1 MLLKLFVQN
10 YALIKELDVELDRG
24 LTIITGETGAGKSI
38 LLGALSLIL
47 GTRADTTVLLDKNEK
62 CIVEG
67 IFRIEDYDLNEFF
80 VSNELDYEVST
91 TLRREINPAGKS
103 RAFIN
108 DTPVTI
114 NLMKELGDKLID
126 IHSQHQTLM
135 LNDNSFQLKVI
146 DSFAGTTKLLVD
158 YSSAYLNFRKL
169 KKEYA
174 AIKEK
179 ADKNKADLEYFQFQ
193 SNQLEEA
200 KLKSGEQEEL
210 ETEQE
215 LLGHAE
221 EIKLALSGSS
231 TLFTADGLS
240 ILSMLRE
247 VKLNI
252 GKVRKFLPDGESLF
266 SRTESSL
273 IELDDLSAEIERL
286 AATIEADPHRLAQIN
301 FRLDNLYS
309 LMQKHRASNL
319 EELIAKHKEIKD
331 IISSIVSSDERISQ
345 LETHIE
351 RDSNILKLLSGKISD
366 MRTKILPDV
375 ELKITELLK
384 QLGMPN
390 ARFKIS
396 LERSDDFTPTGI
408 DHADFLFSAN
418 RQIAP
423 ENLAK
428 IASGGE
434 LSRVMLS
441 LKSLLTMNNN
451 LPTIIFDEIDSGVSG
466 EVADKVG
473 QILSG
478 MGEYMQV
485 INITH
490 LPQVAS
496 RGTKHYHVYKAD
508 IDDSTFTKV
517 KLLST
522 EERILEV
529 ARLLSG
535 SEVTETAMKNAREL
549 LKAAM
554 NKFKPHPNP
563 SPKGEG
569 LSNSHDVNYT
579 PSLPGE
585 GEGG

>member
-1 MLLKLFVQN
+1 MLIKLFVQN
-10 YALIKELDVELDRG
+10 YALIKELDIDLESG

-67 IFRIEDYDLNEFF
+67 TFRIEDYDLNEFYIA
-80 VSNELDYEVST
+80 NELDYEHVT

-108 DTPVTI
+108 DTPVTVNI
-114 NLMKELGDKLID
+114 LKELGEKLID

-135 LNDNSFQLKVI
+135 LNDNSFQLNLI
-146 DSFAGTTKLLVD
+146 DSFAGTTRLKSEYKIS
-158 YSSAYLNFRKL
+158 YSNYKRL
-169 KKEYA
+169 KKEFTGV
-174 AIKEK
+174 KEK
-179 ADKNKADLEYFQFQ
+179 ADKNKADLEYYQFQ
-193 SNQLEEA
+193 LKQLDEA
-200 KLKSGEQEEL
+200 GLRQGEQEEL

-215 LLGHAE
+215 ILSHSE
-221 EIKLALSGSS
+221 EIKLALTGS
-231 TLFTADGLS
+231 TNLFSADGIS

-247 VKLNI
+247 VKINLSKI
-252 GKVRKFLPDGESLF
+252 KAFLPDGESLL
-266 SRTESSL
+266 SRTESSI
-273 IELDDLSAEIERL
+273 IELDDLAYEIDKLSSA
-286 AATIEADPHRLAQIN
+286 IEADPQRLTIVN
-301 FRLDNLYS
+301 NRLDLIYS
-309 LMQKHRASNL
+309 LIQKHRAHNLNELIIIKEEISNL
-319 EELIAKHKEIKD
+319 IK
-331 IISSIVSSDERISQ
+331 SIVSSDERLAE
-345 LETHIE
+345 LESLLENEIKTL
-351 RDSNILKLLSGKISD
+351 RRVSNEISD
-366 MRTKILPDV
+366 MRLKVIPEI

-390 ARFKIS
+390 AKFRVS
-396 LERSDDFTPTGI
+396 LSQLQDFTPTGI
-408 DHADFLFSAN
+408 DQTDFLFSAN
-418 RQIAP
+418 KQIAP

-441 LKSLLTMNNN
+441 LKSLLTKNNN

-473 QILSG
+473 QILAG
-478 MGEYMQV
+478 MGKYMQV

-496 RGTKHYHVYKAD
+496 QGTKHYHVYKD
-508 IDDSTFTKV
+508 DTDDSTFTRV
-517 KLLST
+517 KLLSPD
-522 EERILEV
+522 ERILEL

-549 LKAAM
+549 LKAAI
-554 NKFKPHPNP
+554 N
-563 SPKGEG
+563 
-569 LSNSHDVNYT
+569 
-579 PSLPGE
+579 
-585 GEGG
+585 